1 MGSRWIIFEPQAV
14 KGGKKSPSLGQVR
27 VNKPR
32 VQRAAAPALK
42 QLRQQRVPYTAI
54 CISIPAGA
62 EWPARCLPST
72 RVCSIWIGVVADTER
87 TTPCLFFPLAV
98 VSGYCEMV
106 IDFRPERRRVRQ
118 IRLTPSQYFLV
129 VLISAK
135 CPSSPWQQRALARP
149 GSDSGDAPSLKRD
162 TLRASR
168 LCRGQLM
175 RSRVSKSA
183 TKSARKANTKETG
196 RTSN

>member
-14 KGGKKSPSLGQVR
+14 KRGKKSPSLGQVR

-62 EWPARCLPST
+62 VSPEHSGVQYLDWCGGRHGADDAVFVFPFGRCF
-72 RVCSIWIGVVADTER
+72 RH
-87 TTPCLFFPLAV
+87 
-98 VSGYCEMV
+98 CEMV

-118 IRLTPSQYFLV
+118 IRLTPSPYFLV

>member
-1 MGSRWIIFEPQAV
+1 MDHFRAASSEE
-14 KGGKKSPSLGQVR
+14 GKKIPKLGSGSSKQAASTAR
-27 VNKPR
+27 GGPR
-32 VQRAAAPALK
+32 VKTIAPAACSVHRNLHIDPG
-42 QLRQQRVPYTAI
+42 RCRV
-54 CISIPAGA
+54 AGA
-62 EWPARCLPST
+62 VSPEHSGVQYLDWCGGRHGADGAVFVFPFGRCF
-72 RVCSIWIGVVADTER
+72 RH
-87 TTPCLFFPLAV
+87 
-98 VSGYCEMV
+98 CEMV

-149 GSDSGDAPSLKRD
+149 GSDSVDAPSLKRD